1 MKKLCSSLIVMLLAL
16 VPWCGVKA
24 AFCFGPDT
32 VDVFPYVQG
41 FEQGLPA
48 GWDTVDADADSL
60 GWMCLDSIFGDD
72 GYATPALMA
81 HGGIGAMASLSSL
94 PIRGMAYWRLESRPL
109 TTENHLLTPR
119 FVLPDRELVMSFY
132 LAAIRPGTS
141 ADTIDVR
148 VAVDSLIDSGT
159 YVAVL
164 TDLVPQGTGYT
175 RIFVNMVAYA
185 GHTVRFDFVH
195 RTTGGYAVLLD
206 DFAIDT
212 AEAPRLAIDGPV
224 RVMLGDEARFRCNV
238 TNGVD
243 AAPQWRFDGARVVDV
258 VGSPATAVWDSAGV
272 FDVTLF
278 GTNAVGTDS
287 VKTRV
292 TVADCAV
299 EANEIPYLEGFEDS
313 ARCWSFVD
321 ADGDGYGWTLAT
333 GNDAFGGLGYVE
345 SASYTPFGPLTPDNW
360 MVSPPVDVVHGA
372 YLSWRVAA
380 GSLSHP
386 CEHYSV
392 YAIAEGDTTVL
403 FSATID
409 TVAGYDTVEISL
421 DGYEGRRVRFAFRHH
436 GSSGESSLLVDEVR
450 VGGLL
455 EVSTPVAAVPLSV
468 WPNPTTGTLHV
479 ETGEKCEISVYS
491 VLGKLL
497 GRFTNNVIEL
507 SAFPSGVYFVTVTS
521 GSGIATAK
529 ILKK

>member
-16 VPWCGVKA
+16 APWCGVRA
-24 AFCFGPDT
+24 AFCYGPDT
-32 VDVFPYVQG
+32 VDVFPYVQD

-48 GWDTVDADADSL
+48 GWDTIDADADSL
-60 GWMCLDSIFGDD
+60 GWMGLDSLLGAD
-72 GYATPALMA
+72 GYLSAPLMA
-81 HGGIGAMASLSSL
+81 HSGSGAMASLSSL
-94 PIRGMAYWRLESRPL
+94 PVRGMAYWRLESRPL

-141 ADTIDVR
+141 ADTIEVS

-159 YVAVL
+159 YVAVVS
-164 TDLVPQGTGYT
+164 DLVPQSTGYT
-175 RIFVNMVAYA
+175 RIFVDMAAYA

-195 RTTGGYAVLLD
+195 RTTGAYAVLLD

-212 AEAPRLAIDGPV
+212 AEAPRLAIEGPS

-258 VGSPATAVWDSAGV
+258 AGSPATAVWDSVGV
-272 FDVTLF
+272 FEVTLF

-287 VKTRV
+287 VKARI

-299 EANEIPYLEGFEDS
+299 EADAMPYIEGFEDS
-313 ARCWSFVD
+313 ARCWTFVD

-333 GNDAFGGLGYVE
+333 GNDAFGGTCYVE
-345 SASYTPFGPLTPDNW
+345 SASLTPFGPLTPDNW

-392 YAIAEGDTTVL
+392 YAIADGDTSVL
-403 FSATID
+403 FSTTVD

-421 DGYEGRRVRFAFRHH
+421 AEYEGRRARFAFRHH
-436 GSSGESSLLVDEVR
+436 ESSGESSLLVDEVR

-455 EVSTPVAAVPLSV
+455 AVDAPVAAMPLIV

-479 ETGEKCEISVYS
+479 EIGEWCEISVYS
-491 VLGKLL
+491 VLGKLM
-497 GRFTNNVIEL
+497 GKFTNNVIEL
-507 SAFPSGVYFVTVTS
+507 SEFPSGVYFVTVTS
-521 GSGIATAK
+521 DSGIATAK